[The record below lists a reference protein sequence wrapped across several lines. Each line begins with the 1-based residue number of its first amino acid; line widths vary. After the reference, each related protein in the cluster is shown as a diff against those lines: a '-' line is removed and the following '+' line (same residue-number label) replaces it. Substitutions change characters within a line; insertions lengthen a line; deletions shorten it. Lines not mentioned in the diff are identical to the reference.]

1 METRH
6 ARALAATTSALCLA
20 LLFCLRANAEDDPGQ
35 AMPSTSPNGR
45 FVFRQLDDEDP
56 PVTDRETRSTQ
67 AVFDTKTH
75 RRVFV
80 FPPYAG
86 DSFGDTIRTVWSKD
100 SRRLAVNYR
109 AGGRYY
115 CTSLFEIDGTNFR
128 ELPDPEETLTAPLA
142 RAKIEQIKSLGLTA
156 DAYQRRINDT
166 FTTRRWIDGNTIE
179 ADGSSE
185 STVVVKGADG
195 EDIEEISASLRC
207 ILKFD
212 PATMRWEIVKSR
224 KLENE

>member
-6 ARALAATTSALCLA
+6 ARALASTTLALCLA
-20 LLFCLRANAEDDPGQ
+20 LLLCLRANADDPGQ

-56 PVTDRETRSTQ
+56 PVADREARSTQ

-86 DSFGDTIRTVWSKD
+86 DSFGDTIRAVWSKD

-115 CTSLFEIDGTNFR
+115 CTSLFEIDGAKFR
-128 ELPDPEETLTAPLA
+128 ELPNPEEALTAPLA
-142 RAKIEQIKSLGLTA
+142 RAKIEQIKALGLPE
-156 DAYQRRINDT
+156 DAYQRRINDA

-185 STVVVKGADG
+185 STVVVKGADD
-195 EDIEEISASLRC
+195 EDIEEVAASLRC

-212 PATMRWEIVKSR
+212 PGTMRWEIVKSR